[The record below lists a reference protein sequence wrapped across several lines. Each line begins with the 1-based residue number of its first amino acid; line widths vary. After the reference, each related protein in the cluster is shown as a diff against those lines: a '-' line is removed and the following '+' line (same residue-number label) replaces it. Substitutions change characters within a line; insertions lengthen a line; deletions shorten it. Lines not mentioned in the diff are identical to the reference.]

1 MCVKSAVSYANQ
13 PAIELP
19 LVCAPLVSGNKNDCL
34 SLRIE
39 GERHSPD
46 SMVCIES

>member
-1 MCVKSAVSYANQ
+1 MRVEPAVSYANQ

-19 LVCAPLVSGNKNDCL
+19 LVCTPLVSCNKNDCL

-39 GERHSPD
+39 RERYSPD
-46 SMVCIES
+46 SMRCIES